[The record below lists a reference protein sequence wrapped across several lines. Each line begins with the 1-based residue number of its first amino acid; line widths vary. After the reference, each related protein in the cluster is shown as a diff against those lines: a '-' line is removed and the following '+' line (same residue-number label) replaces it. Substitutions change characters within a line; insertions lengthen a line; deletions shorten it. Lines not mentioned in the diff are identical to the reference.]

1 MEFLGFRQDAREVAW
16 EFLKEKGWDYTA
28 TGDWESAVIKKTI
41 AEEKYELIDESY
53 VGKLVFSVTFEDQ
66 DNVVVG
72 TPIVLVDFDTHE
84 VIGYIPG
91 E

>member
-1 MEFLGFRQDAREVAW
+1 ME
-16 EFLKEKGWDYTA
+16 K
-28 TGDWESAVIKKTI
+28 SAVIKKMI
-41 AEEKYELIDESY
+41 ADKSHELLDESY
-53 VGKLVFSVTFEDQ
+53 VGKLVFSVSFEDQ

-72 TPIVLVDFDTHE
+72 TPVVLVDFDTHE